1 MLCTVYVQLYS
12 IILSNTYS
20 VIGILCAIC
29 PTNYTLHHAYILY
42 YTNYLILIP
51 LYYSILHTLYTY
63 TGMANIAAILKP
75 AVAARKKNIVV
86 TREVLQ
92 QSLDASI
99 AKDNDNKGG
108 HNSDLNAAGGGKSG
122 KGSTGFGGLAMKKS
136 VSTGFLSSLAHH
148 GESTPKDSPKTT
160 EGGQNYDPL
169 SPRQV
174 RSAALADSLKPHTTT
189 NTTTNTLHKSTP
201 STKRFT
207 KLEPFRK
214 TFVLTDTTRDRLRD
228 ELKSLFTNIRNLL
241 RVNTTIHSSSIGIIY
256 I

>member
-1 MLCTVYVQLYS
+1 
-12 IILSNTYS
+12 
-20 VIGILCAIC
+20 
-29 PTNYTLHHAYILY
+29 
-42 YTNYLILIP
+42 
-51 LYYSILHTLYTY
+51 
-63 TGMANIAAILKP
+63 MANIAAILKP
-75 AVAARKKNIVV
+75 VVAARKKNIVV

-92 QSLDASI
+92 QSLEASI

-108 HNSDLNAAGGGKSG
+108 HNSDLNAAGGGKGG
-122 KGSTGFGGLAMKKS
+122 KSSTGFGGLAMKKS

-148 GESTPKDSPKTT
+148 GESTPKESPKPVHTGT

-174 RSAALADSLKPHTTT
+174 RSAALADSLKPSTT
-189 NTTTNTLHKSTP
+189 NNLHKSTP
-201 STKRFT
+201 TAKRFT

-256 I
+256 TMYIYIYTTVV

>member
-1 MLCTVYVQLYS
+1 
-12 IILSNTYS
+12 
-20 VIGILCAIC
+20 
-29 PTNYTLHHAYILY
+29 
-42 YTNYLILIP
+42 
-51 LYYSILHTLYTY
+51 
-63 TGMANIAAILKP
+63 MANIAAILKP

-108 HNSDLNAAGGGKSG
+108 HNSDLNAAGGGKGG
-122 KGSTGFGGLAMKKS
+122 KGSAGFGGLAMKKS

-148 GESTPKDSPKTT
+148 GESTPKDSPKTVHTGT
-160 EGGQNYDPL
+160 EGIGSQNYDPL

-174 RSAALADSLKPHTTT
+174 RSAALADSLKPAATS
-189 NTTTNTLHKSTP
+189 NNLHKSTP